1 MDGKSYENIL
11 VYDVS
16 YKTLIGAKPL
26 GIIFDNVDGFIR
38 VNIETKYLI
47 LSGLE
52 DRILLM
58 IGLDILYD

>member
-1 MDGKSYENIL
+1 M

-16 YKTLIGAKPL
+16 YKTLIGAKSL
-26 GIIFDNVDGFIR
+26 GIIFDKGDGFIR
-38 VNIETKYLI
+38 VNVETKYLV

-58 IGLDILYD
+58 IGLDIL

>member
-1 MDGKSYENIL
+1 M

-26 GIIFDNVDGFIR
+26 GIIFDNVDGFVR

>member
-1 MDGKSYENIL
+1 M

-26 GIIFDNVDGFIR
+26 GIIFDKVDGFIR
-38 VNIETKYLI
+38 VNVETKYLV